1 MIRRLSSFH
10 TDQNGASAAEF
21 ALVLPLILLFLL
33 GIIDVG
39 RYAWTFNK
47 MEKAVQIGARA
58 AVVTDFV
65 APRIA
70 SANYVDLGVPQGDVI
85 PASKFGVMVCSNTTC
100 TCQSGSCPLGTAGA
114 AYNSA
119 AFSLIANR
127 MRDIEPDI
135 ADGNVFIEYRG
146 SGLGYAG
153 DPNVGSDIVSDIAPL
168 TTVRLSN
175 MQFQPITTLLF
186 ATTIPLPSVSH
197 TLTMEDGLGSAF
209 N

>member
-1 MIRRLSSFH
+1 MMRCLSSFRAS
-10 TDQNGASAAEF
+10 QSGASAAEF
-21 ALVLPLILLFLL
+21 ALVLPLMLLFLL

-39 RYAWTFNK
+39 RYAWAFNK

-65 APRIA
+65 APDIA
-70 SANYVDLGVPQGDVI
+70 TADYVGWNGLTQGDPI
-85 PASKFGVMVCSNTTC
+85 PASAFGLAICDSAQCQCKQGPCGPTTP
-100 TCQSGSCPLGTAGA
+100 SSYDGTAFGRIV
-114 AYNSA
+114 
-119 AFSLIANR
+119 LR
-127 MRDIEPDI
+127 MQDIDPNI
-135 ADGNVFIEYRG
+135 KSGNVFIEYRG

-153 DPNVGSDIVSDIAPL
+153 DPGGSDIAPL

-175 MQFQPITTLLF
+175 MQFQPITTLLL

>member
-1 MIRRLSSFH
+1 MIRRLASFGSNQH
-10 TDQNGASAAEF
+10 GASAAEF
-21 ALVLPLILLFLL
+21 ALVLPLMLLFLL

-70 SANYVDLGVPQGDVI
+70 SADYVELGVPQGDII
-85 PASKFGVMVCSNTTC
+85 PENAFGIMVCTKTEC
-100 TCQSGSCPLGTAGA
+100 RCDPSGNPCPLGQDGA
-114 AYNSA
+114 DYNSD
-119 AFSLIANR
+119 AFQLILTR
-127 MRDIEPDI
+127 MQDIESSISED
-135 ADGNVFIEYRG
+135 NLTIEYRG

-153 DPNVGSDIVSDIAPL
+153 DPGGSDIAPL
-168 TTVRLSN
+168 TTVRVSG

-186 ATTIPLPSVSH
+186 ATTIPLPTVSH
-197 TLTMEDGLGSAF
+197 TLTMEDGLGSEF

>member
-1 MIRRLSSFH
+1 MMRCLSSFRAN
-10 TDQNGASAAEF
+10 QSGASAAEF
-21 ALVLPLILLFLL
+21 ALVLPLMLLFLL
-33 GIIDVG
+33 GMIDVG
-39 RYAWTFNK
+39 RYAWAFNK

-58 AVVTDFV
+58 AIVTDLV

-70 SANYVDLGVPQGDVI
+70 SANYVDLGIPQGDI
-85 PASKFGVMVCSNTTC
+85 ITSDKFGLMVCTSTSCSC
-100 TCQSGSCPLGTAGA
+100 TGTCPLGKDGVDHDAD
-114 AYNSA
+114 
-119 AFSLIANR
+119 AFLLIADR
-127 MRDIEPDI
+127 MREIEPTITD
-135 ADGNVFIEYRG
+135 ANVFVEYRG

-153 DPNVGSDIVSDIAPL
+153 DPSGSDIAPL
-168 TTVRLSN
+168 TTVRLSG